1 MFVVAIAVFE
11 RKDDEHH
18 MLYVYL
24 VLPKGVGLS
33 LLRFPSSRF
42 GFLPALSDSVSGEF
56 VELTE

>member
-1 MFVVAIAVFE
+1 MFE

-42 GFLPALSDSVSGEF
+42 GFLPTLSDSVSGEF